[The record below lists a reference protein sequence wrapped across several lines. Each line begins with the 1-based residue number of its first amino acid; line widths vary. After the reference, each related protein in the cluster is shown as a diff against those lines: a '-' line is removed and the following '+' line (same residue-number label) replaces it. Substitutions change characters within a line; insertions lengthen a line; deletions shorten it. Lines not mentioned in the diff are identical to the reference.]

1 MRIIF
6 VMSMSTALT
15 LGLVSG
21 CDSPPQAT
29 DVGTAPSVAT
39 PKATDPP
46 MVAKGV
52 LSLTDRSAAV
62 ASADGGYCSLDALN
76 GAPATAASFEAGS
89 EVVFSG
95 WIADAQKQVPTDARL
110 ILQSADRA
118 YAIPLIAGGER
129 TDVAEILGTDA
140 LRFSGYSVLVRLEA
154 EPGVYQL
161 AITYGPE
168 EEEASCALAPLLT
181 ITG

>member
-1 MRIIF
+1 MRTTL
-6 VMSMSTALT
+6 VKSMTTALV
-15 LGLVSG
+15 LSLVAG
-21 CDSPPQAT
+21 CDSPPQAP
-29 DVGTAPSVAT
+29 DAGSAPSAMT
-39 PKATDPP
+39 EKATDPP
-46 MVAKGV
+46 LAAKGV
-52 LSLTDRSAAV
+52 LSPTDHSAAV
-62 ASADGGYCSLDALN
+62 ASTFGGYCSLDALN

-95 WIADAQKQVPTDARL
+95 WIADASKQVPKDARL
-110 ILQSADRA
+110 ILQSTHRA
-118 YAIPLIAGGER
+118 YSVPLIAGSER
-129 TDVAEILGTDA
+129 TDVADILGTEA
-140 LRFSGYSVLVRLEA
+140 LRFSGYNVLIRLEA